1 MLRTVKKLGRLSVVY
16 ALGDIVNK
24 GIAFLLLPLYTRFLT
39 PDDYGILAITTMLS
53 AFLSMLLSFGMMSAI
68 LRFYYLFT
76 DDVQRRRFY
85 GAMWVFLL
93 LLPGCVVLVLSR
105 FGQPIFSALF
115 RQVPFE
121 PYIRLTL
128 WTVFLRTAFALM
140 PPTLFRA
147 REQAGHYVA
156 FNLFTFAATA
166 LLTIWFIVIQRQ
178 GAVGAVRAQCAAA
191 LVIAVIALA
200 ILLKEVIPNTDW
212 RHLRPALAYSV
223 PLIPHF
229 VSHWGL
235 NVSDR
240 AILERYVSL
249 GQLGIY
255 SLGYQFGTAYQ
266 MVTTAVNNSL
276 IPMFGRSAKDDKE
289 FQLIPSVA
297 TYYVLVI
304 TTIGLVVALLAGDI
318 IVLLTPLSYH
328 SAGKV
333 VPWVILGYFAMGLYY
348 LNMDVLVMMVGKTKT
363 VPLVTM
369 IAATVNIVLNLLFV
383 PSFGILAAAVSTTL
397 GYVVLAG
404 LMFLLA
410 QRTQPLN
417 YEYKRLSKIITSA
430 VLLFAAGQSLMQ
442 FDPLVNICIGLIVV
456 ASLPMALNLLGFW
469 TEREKNHLANLMM
482 RFSSIKQG
490 IAQE

>member
-1 MLRTVKKLGRLSVVY
+1 MLKTVKKLGRLSVIY
-16 ALGDIVNK
+16 ALGDILNK
-24 GIAFLLLPLYTRFLT
+24 GLAFLLLPLYTRFLT
-39 PDDYGILAITTMLS
+39 PDDYGILAITTMIS
-53 AFLSMLLSFGMMSAI
+53 AFLNMLLSFGMMSAI

-93 LLPGCVVLVLSR
+93 LLPGCVVLVLSQ
-105 FGQPIFSALF
+105 FGQPIFFALF

-147 REQAGHYVA
+147 REQAGHYAA
-156 FNLFTFAATA
+156 FSFLTFATTA
-166 LLTIWFIVIQRQ
+166 LLTLWFVVIQRQ
-178 GAVGAVRAQCAAA
+178 GVVGAVRAQCAAA
-191 LVIAVIALA
+191 LVVAVISLA

-235 NVSDR
+235 SVSDR

-266 MVTTAVNNSL
+266 MVMTAVNNSL
-276 IPMFGRSAKDDKE
+276 LPMFGRSAKDDKE
-289 FQLIPSVA
+289 FRLIPSVA

-304 TTIGLVVALLAGDI
+304 TTIGLAVAVLAGDI

-333 VPWVILGYFAMGLYY
+333 VPWVILGYLMMGIYY
-348 LNMDVLVMMVGKTKT
+348 LPMNVLSITAGETKA
-363 VPLVTM
+363 VPFVTM
-369 IAATVNIVLNLLFV
+369 AGATVNIGMNLLLV
-383 PSFGILAAAVSTTL
+383 PKFGIMAAAVNTVL
-397 GYVVLAG
+397 GYAVLAV
-404 LMFLLA
+404 LMFVLA
-410 QRTQPLN
+410 QRTQPID
-417 YEYKRLSKIITSA
+417 YEYSRLGKIFFSGA
-430 VLLFAAGQSLMQ
+430 LLFALGQLLMQ
-442 FDPLVNICIGLIVV
+442 FTALINVGIGLFLVVLLPLV
-456 ASLPMALNLLGFW
+456 LNLLGFW
-469 TEREKNHLANLMM
+469 TEKEKQFIAKM
-482 RFSSIKQG
+482 RRDFIFQVD
-490 IAQE
+490 IVR